1 MANSKRALVV
11 GATGVVGRNMMR
23 HLASRGDW
31 DVTAVSRRTPDFPGT
46 YDHISV
52 DLLDRAD
59 TAAKLGRP
67 LGITHVFYSAYV
79 ERATWAEGTAPNI
92 AMLVNV
98 LDAIEPVSPRLAH
111 VNLMHGTK
119 WYGSHVGPFKTPAKE
134 DDPRGP
140 GPNFYHDQQD
150 LVAARQSGKSW
161 TWTTVRPHA
170 ICGFATGNPMNLVNI
185 LAVYATLSKVL
196 GQPLS
201 FPGTE
206 ANYNALYQCVDAAHL
221 AKAVT
226 WMATEARCG
235 NQAFNITNGDIFRW
249 KDLWPRIAHHFDMQV
264 GPQQHISLVETM
276 RDKAPLW
283 DRLVQEHGLQ
293 PIPYDQLVAWK
304 FGDSV
309 FGSGYD
315 MINSMT
321 KARQFGFHDVVDTED
336 MFIRIFDELRA
347 NRVIARF

>member
-1 MANSKRALVV
+1 MTHNKRALVV

-23 HLASRGDW
+23 HLLRLGDW
-31 DVTAVSRRTPDFPGT
+31 EVTAVSRRTPDLPGT
-46 YDHISV
+46 YAHVPV
-52 DLLDRAD
+52 DLLDASDAR
-59 TAAKLGRP
+59 AKLGKP

-79 ERATWAEGTAPNI
+79 ERATWADGTAPNN
-92 AMLVNV
+92 AMLTNV
-98 LDAIEPVSPRLAH
+98 MDAIEPVSPALQH

-119 WYGSHVGPFKTPAKE
+119 WYGSHIGPFKTPAKE

-150 LVAARQSGKSW
+150 FIAQRQRGKSW
-161 TWTTVRPHA
+161 YWTTVRPHA
-170 ICGFATGNPMNLVNI
+170 ICGFATGNPMNLVNVI
-185 LAVYATLSKVL
+185 AVYASISKAL

-201 FPGTE
+201 FSGTE
-206 ANYNALYQCVDAAHL
+206 ANYNALYQCVDAGHL

-226 WMATEARCG
+226 WMATEPRCG

-249 KDLWPRIAHHFDMQV
+249 KDLWPRIARHFAMEV
-264 GPQQHISLVETM
+264 GPQKHISLVETM
-276 RDKAPLW
+276 RDKATLW
-283 DRLVQEHGLQ
+283 SQLVQQHGLQ
-293 PIPYDQLVAWK
+293 PIPYENLVAWK

-321 KARQFGFHDVVDTED
+321 KARQFGFHDVVDTEE
-336 MFIRIFDELRA
+336 MFMRIFDELRA
-347 NRVIARF
+347 GRVIP